1 MLVAFLHLLAFLPID
16 SSQRSHALDIALQ
29 CLLSTGC
36 VSQQTIWDLPHC
48 SLLLIA
54 WDSYCRPRSLVN
66 PCVKQEFMPSA
77 ARLAGFTPRETSR
90 HSLNLYLLFT
100 EGILQVPEFLS
111 SLPWLKEFSLTTS
124 RNLSVPQHCF
134 WLCFALR
141 PGIASLLCQVCHQT
155 TDIYFLCPYWRNGF
169 VLFLA
174 FWIHQ
179 WNKSIPS
186 GSELEPLYHH
196 KKKIELNKNNFIC
209 YSGPRRLMKPFT
221 IHMAAFKWS
230 GVLDAVISKC
240 IVVRQPP

>member
-1 MLVAFLHLLAFLPID
+1 MLVAFLPID
-16 SSQRSHALDIALQ
+16 SSQRSHALDVALQ

-100 EGILQVPEFLS
+100 EGILQVPKFLS

-141 PGIASLLCQVCHQT
+141 PGMHHCYARYAIKLQT
-155 TDIYFLCPYWRNGF
+155 YTFYALIEEMDL
-169 VLFLA
+169 LFLA

-179 WNKSIPS
+179 WNNSIPS

-196 KKKIELNKNNFIC
+196 KKKIELNKNNFVC
-209 YSGPRRLMKPFT
+209 YLGPRRLMKPFT

-240 IVVRQPP
+240 IVVRQTP